1 MELIDTADLVIR
13 PPAVED
19 APEAMQLLNDPDVR
33 RWNPA
38 RDCPDLETAEAWCRD
53 GADWSDG
60 SHATWHAVDRE
71 TGRMVGNVS
80 LFAIDA
86 DDAVAKIGYRV
97 LPAARGR
104 GVGRQMV
111 DAVATWAFASRGMMR
126 VQLEHAVSN
135 PASCRVALAAGFLLE
150 GTARSAYAVPGT
162 DDREDCHIHG
172 RLPSDPGP

>member
-1 MELIDTADLVIR
+1 VELIDTADLVIR

-19 APEAMQLLNDPDVR
+19 APEAMVLLNDPDVR

-38 RDCPDLETAEAWCRD
+38 RDCPDLESAEAWCRD
-53 GADWSDG
+53 GADWSSG
-60 SHATWHAVDRE
+60 THATWHAVDRE

-80 LFAIDA
+80 LFAFDA
-86 DDAVAKIGYRV
+86 DDRVAKIGYRV
-97 LPAARGR
+97 LPDARGR

-111 DAVATWAFASRGMMR
+111 DAVTRWAFETRGVMR
-126 VQLEHAVSN
+126 VQLEHSVENA
-135 PASCRVALAAGFLLE
+135 ASCRLAEAAGFRYE

-172 RLPSDPGP
+172 RLPGDPGL